1 MPMAEEASQTDN
13 FREKFLALKKIFVRQ
28 SLVVRTI
35 LSDVRQFEVVCRE
48 KLNFQFSG
56 MVDRRYNNYI
66 WHQVLL
72 WSC

>member
-1 MPMAEEASQTDN
+1 
-13 FREKFLALKKIFVRQ
+13 LALKKIFVRQ

-72 WSC
+72 